1 MVGTLSLLFAC
12 LYLSLSLWVRC
23 LARRPWARGEPADPP
38 LVSIIIAGRNEA
50 EELPGCLDSLMRLRY
65 PAEKLEIL
73 LVDDAS
79 HDGTLALLQAFA
91 EGKEHVT
98 VLALE
103 RQAKE
108 LSGKAGAVLQ
118 AIEKS
123 NGEYIFITDADCRV
137 PSLWIETHLAYFT
150 AEVGMVGGLTLLHR
164 RHVHTSWLDR
174 VQSLDWLF
182 LQLISSACAHA
193 GKPLSWMG
201 NNMAFRRSAYDA
213 VGGYRQLNYSLIED
227 FSLLNAISRKTSW
240 RVVLHTNQAAI
251 VQSRPEKT
259 LQQLYQQR
267 RRWALGIQP
276 VRPLGKMLMAITYC
290 IRMLVWLCAAL
301 LHPAGWIALAAIV
314 LGDGLILSS
323 RPVLSARELFRSAP
337 GFEVFYFLFVL
348 LMPPALWLDK
358 TIIWKDDVYAY

>member
-12 LYLSLSLWVRC
+12 LYVSLSLWVRC
-23 LARRPWARGEPADPP
+23 MVRRPWPRGERADAP
-38 LVSIIIAGRNEA
+38 LVSVIIAGRNEA
-50 EELPGCLDSLMRLRY
+50 DELPGCLDSLLRLQY
-65 PAEKLEIL
+65 PSEKLEIL
-73 LVDDAS
+73 LVADAS
-79 HDGTLALLQAFA
+79 HDGSLALLQSFA
-91 EGKEHVT
+91 EGKQHVT

-103 RQAKE
+103 RHEKE

-123 NGEYIFITDADCRV
+123 SGEFVFITDSDCRV
-137 PSLWIETHLAYFT
+137 PSRWIETHLTYFT
-150 AEVGMVGGLTLLHR
+150 AEVGMVGGLTLLQR
-164 RHVHTSWLDR
+164 RHGNSNWLDR
-174 VQSLDWLF
+174 MQSLDWLF

-201 NNMAFRRSAYDA
+201 NNMAFRRSAYDE
-213 VGGYRQLNYSLIED
+213 VGGYRKLNYSLIED
-227 FSLLNAISRKTSW
+227 FSLLNAISRTTSW
-240 RVVLHTNQAAI
+240 RVVLHTDQAAV

-259 LQQLYQQR
+259 MKQLYQQR

-276 VRPLGKMLMAITYC
+276 VRPLGKMLMAVTYC

-323 RPVLSARELFRSAP
+323 RPALSARELFRSGP
-337 GFEVFYFLFVL
+337 GFELFYFLFVL

>member
-1 MVGTLSLLFAC
+1 MVGTLSFLFAW
-12 LYLSLSLWVRC
+12 LYVSLSLWVRC
-23 LARRPWARGEPADPP
+23 MVRRPWPRDEQADAP

-50 EELPGCLDSLMRLRY
+50 EELPGCLESLMQLQY
-65 PAEKLEIL
+65 PTEKLEIL
-73 LVDDAS
+73 LVDDGS

-91 EGKEHVT
+91 EGKQHVT

-108 LSGKAGAVLQ
+108 LSGKAGDVLQ

-123 NGEYIFITDADCRV
+123 SGEYLFITDADCRV
-137 PSLWIETHLAYFT
+137 PPRWIETHLTYFT

-164 RHVHTSWLDR
+164 RHSDTSWLDR

-182 LQLISSACAHA
+182 LQIISSACAHT

-201 NNMAFRRSAYDA
+201 NNMAFRRLAYDE
-213 VGGYRQLNYSLIED
+213 VGGYRKLNYSLIED

-240 RVVLHTNQAAI
+240 RVVLHTDQAAI

-259 LQQLYQQR
+259 LKQLYQQR

-276 VRPLGKMLMAITYC
+276 VRPLGKMLMAVTYC
-290 IRMLVWLCAAL
+290 IRMLVWLCAAM

-323 RPVLSARELFRSAP
+323 RPMLSARELFRAVP
-337 GFEVFYFLFVL
+337 GFELFYFLFVV

-358 TIIWKDDVYAY
+358 TIIWKDAVYPY